1 MFNESMT
8 ILRDIKDLVTQEPIP
23 DDKKTIFTG
32 SSGIN
37 SFNDNVEGTLTLE
50 NPNELLSTLEMILC
64 FLKYTSGGDCN
75 MLITEY
81 ITQWMKLS
89 VLKENNSSYKL
100 LLKAGLQLKHVVALY
115 ELIEEQVADVVINY
129 IPIKYQ
135 AELSDLI
142 QQDIIESI
150 DLDQEQQ
157 TSKAA
162 TATKIPAKAFMIALK
177 RFVIRYLSN
186 NTGELFAE
194 KSPLSTFLVDN
205 DSLECWPDNVSK
217 EIIIDKF
224 PKSLYISHA
233 FATYQLI
240 KKEIEKIQAAKQEA
254 QNKKIKANQPT
265 KKTKKRLN
273 LNKT

>member
-8 ILRDIKDLVTQEPIP
+8 ILRDIKNLVTQELIP
-23 DDKKTIFTG
+23 DDKKSIFTG
-32 SSGIN
+32 SSGMN

-50 NPNELLSTLEMILC
+50 NPNELLSTLKMILC
-64 FLKYTSGGDCN
+64 FLKYTSGGDYN

-115 ELIEEQVADVVINY
+115 ELIEEQVADVVNNY
-129 IPIKYQ
+129 IP
-135 AELSDLI
+135 
-142 QQDIIESI
+142 
-150 DLDQEQQ
+150 
-157 TSKAA
+157 
-162 TATKIPAKAFMIALK
+162 TKK
-177 RFVIRYLSN
+177 
-186 NTGELFAE
+186 LFAE

-233 FATYQLI
+233 FATYKLI
-240 KKEIEKIQAAKQEA
+240 KKKIEKIQTAKQEV
-254 QNKKIKANQPT
+254 QNKKIKASQPT
-265 KKTKKRLN
+265 KKIKRHLNLN